1 MLSTNIR
8 STSETSRRWYCRC
21 QGVRGFGCPQQLRS
35 QRLIIQQIEICHI
48 SQHFFFDARTRQ
60 WAVRTH
66 GRDMNY
72 EGSTHPMSRLREDAK
87 KGTAKNREPH
97 ANVLKTGRAQNA
109 SARRQSTSAR
119 RGLQKERQL
128 GVDVGIQR
136 PKDGDVA
143 HNELRHDTTSSL
155 RTDEQEGEV
164 QEQQAQQPYERFA
177 R

>member
-1 MLSTNIR
+1 MELVS
-8 STSETSRRWYCRC
+8 SVVTSKACFF
-21 QGVRGFGCPQQLRS
+21 V
-35 QRLIIQQIEICHI
+35 
-48 SQHFFFDARTRQ
+48 FFFWTQ
-60 WAVRTH
+60 
-66 GRDMNY
+66 MNY
-72 EGSTHPMSRLREDAK
+72 EGSTHPMSRLQEDAK
-87 KGTAKNREPH
+87 KRSCQERGASCK
-97 ANVLKTGRAQNA
+97 RAENKPNTKCE
-109 SARRQSTSAR
+109 RQATEHVGK

-164 QEQQAQQPYERFA
+164 QEQQAQQPCERFA